1 MKRNIRTMAVALLA
15 FAAAA
20 CQDAKY
26 SVPENLL
33 YIGDTDGGK
42 LKTILLES
50 DGASTN
56 LSIRMAKT
64 ADKDIRVK
72 VSLDEK
78 WLEEYNT
85 MTDADFLCIDPALL
99 TYESDVVIPKGSVSS
114 SPLKIQVK
122 AFDPRGG
129 QYAIPLRITS
139 DDANLNESTS
149 KYIVAIKKPLVQMV
163 PKMGGKNGMQAVG
176 QFPIELPNYTLECLI
191 KMSGFNINNQAFFNC
206 GGAGTELY
214 CRFGDLVYANNATGK
229 GYLYNYIQVK
239 TMGGQLDSGDPND
252 ASLALTPNTWIHFA
266 ITRDSATGENKLYK
280 DGELVGTLTN
290 GPGNPL
296 KTDAFQIITSDYD
309 SYTKN
314 CYFVDD
320 CEMCQVR
327 FWKTTRS
334 QAQIKKNM
342 YSEVKYDDPDLI
354 LYLPMNEGGGDTLHD
369 VTGHGY
375 NCTFGTLPS
384 LVERGV
390 GRKDN
395 VTWSEYEF
403 K

>member
-1 MKRNIRTMAVALLA
+1 MALALLA
-15 FAAAA
+15 FAFAS

-26 SVPENLL
+26 AVPENLL

-42 LKTILLES
+42 IKSVLLDS
-50 DGASTN
+50 DGAVTN
-56 LSIRMAKT
+56 LSIRMAKA

-72 VSLDEK
+72 VSIDEK
-78 WLEEYNT
+78 WLEEYNEVY
-85 MTDADFLCIDPALL
+85 DASYLPLPSENYTF
-99 TYESDVVIPKGSVSS
+99 ESELVIPEGSVSS
-114 SPLKIQVK
+114 SPLKLQVK
-122 AFDPRGG
+122 AFDPRGA
-129 QYAIPLRITS
+129 QYAIPVRITS
-139 DDANLNESTS
+139 GDANVNESTS
-149 KYIVAIKKPLVQMV
+149 KYIVAIVKPLIQKV
-163 PKMGGKNGMQAVG
+163 PKMGGKNGMQAEG

-206 GGAGTELY
+206 GGGSSELY
-214 CRFGDLVYANNATGK
+214 CRFGDLVYANEATGK

-252 ASLALTPNTWIHFA
+252 ASLALIPNTWIHFA
-266 ITRDSATGENKLYK
+266 ITRDSASGENKLYK

-290 GPGNPL
+290 APGRNMV
-296 KTDAFQIITSDYD
+296 TEAFQIITSDYD
-309 SYTKN
+309 SYTGN

-342 YSEVKYDDPDLI
+342 RSEVKYDDPDLI

-384 LVERGV
+384 LVERKV